1 MTNFAAVMNEQETFT
16 HAVVLPGRRAG
27 HALVLTYEAAKRMG
41 WNFVTI
47 KSGELACLLRDPAG
61 REILIRFT
69 FGAEKVNLA
78 CTGVSDEEARHLAA
92 AFEKTVA
99 ALSGLA
105 DTETLDEEYRALHHA
120 YFAGEQPEQKP
131 QPGLAGIIRPVAGY
145 RVTPVLLLI
154 NVFIF
159 LVMVGSGVNWLM
171 PDPEVIM
178 QWGANYKPLT
188 LNGGW
193 WRLLT
198 AGFLHFGIIHLAMNM
213 FALVQIGQTI
223 ERFIGSWRFLI
234 AYLIALISGN
244 ILSLAWND
252 ISISAGASGAV
263 FGMFG
268 VFLALLTTKLI
279 ARSVRRTLLMSMI
292 SVIGF
297 NLIFGLQAGI
307 DNAGHIGGLIGGM
320 LAGYAMVPA
329 LRKQDKS
336 LRGYVLPG
344 LLGVLVIALAFITL
358 TKLPNDYPALNK
370 RMEEIALLE
379 EKAMAVINNSDA
391 ESDPTLPG
399 RIYNEGI
406 PAWKRIIYLTGEIDS
421 LNLPDAYK
429 ENNLRV
435 RKYAELQLKLYELHF
450 NAATADS
457 QTYDEEIKQT
467 EREIEK
473 LFKEIKKK

>member
-1 MTNFAAVMNEQETFT
+1 MNEQEPFN

-27 HALVLTYEAAKRMG
+27 HALVLTYEAAKRLG

-47 KSGELACLLRDPAG
+47 KSGELICLLRDPAG
-61 REILIRFT
+61 HEILIRFT
-69 FGAEKVNLA
+69 FVAEKVNMA
-78 CTGVSDEEARHLAA
+78 CTGAGDEQARQLAA
-92 AFEKTVA
+92 AFEKTVSK
-99 ALSGLA
+99 LSGLA
-105 DTETLDEEYRALHHA
+105 DTETLDEEYRALHQA
-120 YFAGEQPEQKP
+120 YFAGEQLVQQP
-131 QPGLAGIIRPVAGY
+131 QPGLAGIIRPVSGY
-145 RVTPVLLLI
+145 RITPVLLLI
-154 NVFIF
+154 NVLIY

-171 PDPEVIM
+171 PDPELMI

-223 ERFIGSWRFLI
+223 ERFIGSWRFLV

-279 ARSVRRTLLMSMI
+279 ARSVRRSLLMSII

-297 NLIFGLQAGI
+297 NLVFGMQAGI
-307 DNAGHIGGLIGGM
+307 DNAGHIGGLIGGL

-329 LRKQDKS
+329 LRKHDKS
-336 LRGYVLPG
+336 LRGYGLIA
-344 LLGVLVIALAFITL
+344 LLGIAVISLAIIVLK
-358 TKLPNDYPALNK
+358 KLPNDYPAFDK
-370 RMEEIALLE
+370 RMEQITQLE
-379 EKAMAVINNSDA
+379 EKALAVFNNIGA
-391 ESDPTLPG
+391 ESDLSLPG
-399 RIYNEGI
+399 KINSEGI
-406 PAWKRIIYLTGEIDS
+406 PAWKRIIRLTDEIDS

-429 ENNLRV
+429 ERNKHL
-435 RKYAELQLKLYELHF
+435 RKYAELRLKSYELRY

-467 EREIEK
+467 ELEIEK
-473 LFKEIKKK
+473 LLKELNKK